1 MISLPIKDL
10 TFKDLERNFFELGCE
25 IARNLMQHFLEQADE
40 DLARKRNKAQLRHK
54 GKKTTTIK
62 TLMGEVVFSRNI
74 YRKINDDGQVE
85 HIYLLD
91 ETLGFERIG
100 TISPNLAEK
109 IVELSC
115 HKAYR
120 QVAQTI

>member
-25 IARNLMQHFLEQADE
+25 IARNMMQQFLEQADE
-40 DLARKRNKAQLRHK
+40 DLARNRNKAQLRHK

-74 YRKINDDGQVE
+74 YKKVTDDGQVQ

-91 ETLGFERIG
+91 EALGFEKSEPYPLTWQKRSSNSAAIKP
-100 TISPNLAEK
+100 TVK
-109 IVELSC
+109 
-115 HKAYR
+115 
-120 QVAQTI
+120 